1 MIKFLTDSLGVVVL
15 ALEPAEVFNT
25 EDRVLSPFHSWRI
38 SAGFFP
44 ADVIAAIIEAAGF
57 NKQSP

>member
-1 MIKFLTDSLGVVVL
+1 M
-15 ALEPAEVFNT
+15 ALEPAEVYDT
-25 EDRVLSPFHSWRI
+25 EDKVLSPFLSWRI